1 VGFGQDFQHLPVA
14 ARRIGVGVSKMEGRT
29 LSSKIRE
36 LHRAGA
42 DHGACV
48 SPRYP

>member
-1 VGFGQDFQHLPVA
+1 
-14 ARRIGVGVSKMEGRT
+14 VSKMQGGA

-42 DHGACV
+42 DHGARV